1 MKMKDIKEITEQL
14 EQGVKEVFT
23 SGRYT
28 EYLDTMS
35 KFYHYSANNCML
47 IMMQKPEATM
57 VASYNHWKN
66 DFNRQVQKG
75 EKAIKILAPIPHKR
89 TKEVTLQDG
98 TIESRESQWLSFRAV
113 PVFDIS
119 QTDGDPLPT
128 LTERLNGDVKQYRS
142 LLVKIIEC
150 APVLVHFEDIPGKAL
165 GYFSTAENRIV
176 IRPGMGEEQTIKT
189 LLHEVAHSILHC
201 DGGEEKD
208 ADRETREVQ
217 AESVAYT
224 VCKYFGI
231 NTDGYS
237 FGYIAG
243 WSGDKDVKQLTESIE
258 IIRKTA
264 RTIIDSIIERG
275 ENNENN

>member
-1 MKMKDIKEITEQL
+1 MKDIKEITEQL

-66 DFNRQVQKG
+66 DFNRQVKKG

-98 TIESRESQWLSFRAV
+98 TVESRESQWLSFRAV

-119 QTDGDPLPT
+119 QTEGDPLPT
-128 LTERLNGDVKQYRS
+128 LTERLSGNVEQYDE
-142 LLVKIIEC
+142 LLAKIVAC
-150 APVLVHFEDIPGKAL
+150 APVPVGFEEIQGSAL
-165 GYFSTAENRIV
+165 GYFSGAENRIV
-176 IRPGMGEEQTIKT
+176 VRSGMPQEQTIKT
-189 LLHEVAHSILHC
+189 LIHEVAHSMLHC
-201 DGGEEKD
+201 DGGEETD

-224 VCKYFGI
+224 VCKYLGI